1 MEYVEGVPITR
12 YCDEARLSITERL
25 ELFVSVC
32 QAVQHAHT
40 KGIIH
45 RDLKP
50 GNILV
55 GLYDGQ
61 PVPKVIDFGLAKAM
75 DGALDRLHAGN
86 RPRHD
91 RWVRRYT

>member
-1 MEYVEGVPITR
+1 M
-12 YCDEARLSITERL
+12 
-25 ELFVSVC
+25 SVC

-45 RDLKP
+45 RDMKP

-75 DGALDRLHAGN
+75 DGALTDFTLQT

-91 RWVRRYT
+91 DGNAALHEPRAGRAQ